1 MTHTGQHQLAF
12 AEAVGPSPRTVG
24 ARAHRYA
31 RLAQLGTWL
40 VLGCMVTG
48 CGYSADSLYRK
59 NVRTVYVE
67 MFHSKEFRRD
77 IEFHLTEAVRKQI
90 DRMTPYRNAP
100 RERAD
105 TILTGEVLEW
115 REATLG
121 HDPMTAL
128 PRETA
133 GTLAIRYRWQ
143 DLRTGAL
150 LVDQPRLI
158 TTVPYTR
165 PTGETA
171 HNAIDD
177 AVNRIARK
185 VVHGM
190 ETAW

>member
-90 DRMTPYRNAP
+90 DRMTP
-100 RERAD
+100 
-105 TILTGEVLEW
+105 
-115 REATLG
+115 
-121 HDPMTAL
+121 
-128 PRETA
+128 
-133 GTLAIRYRWQ
+133 
-143 DLRTGAL
+143 
-150 LVDQPRLI
+150 
-158 TTVPYTR
+158 
-165 PTGETA
+165 
-171 HNAIDD
+171 
-177 AVNRIARK
+177 
-185 VVHGM
+185 
-190 ETAW
+190 